1 MPRYKHYD
9 YQQSILIPVNFD
21 EQIMPGTL
29 EHTIN
34 YLVEEKIDISMLE
47 TRFHNEETGA
57 PAYDPKILLK
67 IVLMAYSRGVVSL
80 DVNIVVAFFMHIYSL
95 AFLSSFCLG

>member
-1 MPRYKHYD
+1 MRYMMPRYKHYD

-34 YLVEEKIDISMLE
+34 YLVDEKGL
-47 TRFHNEETGA
+47 
-57 PAYDPKILLK
+57 P
-67 IVLMAYSRGVVSL
+67 
-80 DVNIVVAFFMHIYSL
+80 
-95 AFLSSFCLG
+95 